1 LTRMLLES
9 TTLFLLVSAVASECF
24 RVHGT
29 VECPTDLHRIEFVRV
44 LLFDRDV
51 LPWEMDD
58 LMGETKTGE
67 DGTFTVEGCG
77 DDLGWWNQPDPYIQI
92 DHRCPEG
99 GHNVAITMRH
109 TMQWLPRTFLPEEIT
124 IEEPIRLDLS
134 QVEKTYTAYVPQ

>member
-1 LTRMLLES
+1 MILLSFLFISFLIS
-9 TTLFLLVSAVASECF
+9 TASSECV
-24 RVHGT
+24 RVRGQ
-29 VECPTDLHRIEFVRV
+29 VDCPTDLHRIEFVRV

-58 LMGETKTGE
+58 LMGETKTEE
-67 DGTFTVEGCG
+67 DGSFVVEGCG

-109 TMQWLPRTFLPEEIT
+109 TVKWLPRTFLPHEIT
-124 IEEPIRLDLS
+124 MEEAIRLDLD
-134 QVEKTYTAYVPQ
+134 QVEKTYTAYVPS